1 MPMNQQEPTTLE
13 SFHRFVGEQLQNAAA
28 VDMSPEKALALWRE
42 EQETLAAI
50 REGLEDVAAGRTIP
64 LEEFDRN
71 FRQKHGIS
79 DHS

>member
-1 MPMNQQEPTTLE
+1 MNQPDPTTLE
-13 SFHRFVGEQLQNAAA
+13 SFHRFVGKQLESAAA
-28 VDMSPEKALALWRE
+28 VGMSPEKALALWRE

-50 REGLEDVAAGRTIP
+50 REGLDDVTAGRTIP

-71 FRQKHGIS
+71 FRQKHGIT